1 METADFLRE
10 KGVKDITLVEM
21 LSKSPVLPQAA
32 HGYMLHKRLRA
43 GGIKLMFGTT
53 VKLITEGSVVVTK
66 NGEDSKLEPVNQVI
80 VAIGVTPRN
89 TLKDMLQ
96 KKGIRHFIVGDAVAP
111 RRIIE
116 ATTEG
121 AKAAWDI

>member
-1 METADFLRE
+1 
-10 KGVKDITLVEM
+10 
-21 LSKSPVLPQAA
+21 
-32 HGYMLHKRLRA
+32 
-43 GGIKLMFGTT
+43 MFGTT
-53 VKLITEGSVVVTK
+53 FVKLITEGSVVVTK

-111 RRIIE
+111 AVLLKRRR
-116 ATTEG
+116 EG
-121 AKAAWDI
+121 AKAAWDAYDFLYAFKRSLCWLRCRLLKSAAADLRRLRLAALVSS